1 MADRLCKVVKGKVLG
16 NRLIIGTST
25 FITLKGNNMYNGK
38 YGYFLVKDG
47 IVYKFIPITINP
59 L

>member
-47 IVYKFIPITINP
+47 IVYKFIPSE
-59 L
+59 